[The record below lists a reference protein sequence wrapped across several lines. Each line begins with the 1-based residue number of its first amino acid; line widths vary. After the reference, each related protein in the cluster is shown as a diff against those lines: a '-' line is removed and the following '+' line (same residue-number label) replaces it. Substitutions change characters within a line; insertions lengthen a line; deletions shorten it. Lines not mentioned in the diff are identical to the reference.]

1 VLLKFF
7 LFALLL
13 LLGVQGGYAEASKGG
28 RQRGQGHAKQP
39 RHAMQSP
46 ALFTTSFCVLVAFF
60 SASRELQPGGYCFH
74 CFYCFFCFGQDIAR
88 LARNRKKS
96 ERIPLRALLSGN
108 NNLTACICNLC
119 DEWANLAALQMQM
132 ATEGSPKI
140 TPLSRFSPFEL

>member
-60 SASRELQPGGYCFH
+60 PRVANCNQVATVSTVSTASSVSAKILHAWLGTEKKAREF
-74 CFYCFFCFGQDIAR
+74 R
-88 LARNRKKS
+88 L
-96 ERIPLRALLSGN
+96 
-108 NNLTACICNLC
+108 
-119 DEWANLAALQMQM
+119 
-132 ATEGSPKI
+132 
-140 TPLSRFSPFEL
+140 ELF